1 MTLSVDKIGEF
12 FSKNPVKMQVMIQG
26 ASDEITTTDIEQME
40 IDDANEQQEDMEDL
54 SLKDLSLVM
63 LTI

>member
-1 MTLSVDKIGEF
+1 
-12 FSKNPVKMQVMIQG
+12 MQEIIQG
-26 ASDEITTTDIEQME
+26 PSDEITTNAMEQME
-40 IDDANEQQEDMEDL
+40 IDDANEQQEEMEDL

>member
-40 IDDANEQQEDMEDL
+40 IDDANEQQEDMEEL